1 MLDLGGLVAAGAVR
15 HQHGRHHHPLGRQ
28 WQLPTGACRL
38 LGAAGGR
45 QRVHGRRGLDRGP
58 PTRQRHRLDL
68 HGHRAADSNLGT
80 SREYIIYAYWTRSGS
95 LPGAI
100 LVAWAMFGGSWYLT
114 MALALVFTP
123 PAVPDRSA
131 AVASLAAGRLA
142 GRAATAAFMVL
153 AALKPDLDR
162 APGRVIANP
171 IGVAWLGDP
180 EESPVGVALLSLTRS
195 LRLAGRRRPLVTVQW
210 PAVTMASAEASARP
224 PTGCHKVYG
233 VAGGS

>member
-1 MLDLGGLVAAGAVR
+1 
-15 HQHGRHHHPLGRQ
+15 
-28 WQLPTGACRL
+28 
-38 LGAAGGR
+38 
-45 QRVHGRRGLDRGP
+45 
-58 PTRQRHRLDL
+58 
-68 HGHRAADSNLGT
+68 
-80 SREYIIYAYWTRSGS
+80 
-95 LPGAI
+95 
-100 LVAWAMFGGSWYLT
+100 MFGGSWYLT

-162 APGRVIANP
+162 APGRVVANP

-180 EESPVGVALLSLTRS
+180 EEGPVGVALLSLTRS

-224 PTGCHKVYG
+224 PTGCHKV
-233 VAGGS
+233 